1 MVMWLSIVTNSDY
14 LISIFYKMTMIRV
27 DAIAGRLSKSPCSSR
42 RSSLSESG
50 GFGDALE
57 SSVHVMGTSLS
68 NSFPTAATKSL
79 LHCIETIWRILE
91 IDYINDINVAQQF
104 GSFGGPVWLFPLG
117 DPVFV

>member
-1 MVMWLSIVTNSDY
+1 
-14 LISIFYKMTMIRV
+14 
-27 DAIAGRLSKSPCSSR
+27 
-42 RSSLSESG
+42 
-50 GFGDALE
+50 
-57 SSVHVMGTSLS
+57 MGTSLS